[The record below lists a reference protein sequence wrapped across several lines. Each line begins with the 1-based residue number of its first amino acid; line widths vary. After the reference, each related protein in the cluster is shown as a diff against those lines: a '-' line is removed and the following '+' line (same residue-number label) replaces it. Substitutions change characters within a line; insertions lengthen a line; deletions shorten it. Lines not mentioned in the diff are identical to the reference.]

1 MTTAESYKQV
11 LPSAGNGRRRGEQW
25 HGHAVADLRYEV
37 AEKRHVQSWNTLDK
51 KLLIMITVNN
61 AGERH

>member
-1 MTTAESYKQV
+1 MAEEE
-11 LPSAGNGRRRGEQW
+11 GNSGMDMRWLISEG
-25 HGHAVADLRYEV
+25 LRYEV

-51 KLLIMITVNN
+51 KLLVMITVNH